1 MLHDSSY
8 LLVHENAPVNIAAT
22 ARKITVL
29 TCFVVVSCTSC
40 LHVWG
45 IKQRF
50 VNTYRFGRYRY
61 RSKCAKLHTVAT
73 SSGDHATI
81 ACSRHFTHVL
91 SSRPSQSWWMRVR
104 RCASEIYCSKLTI
117 SFLMLLFGKG
127 TIFCWTDTN
136 RHRQTRFS
144 STNLKPNKFCEV
156 SLLLKKF
163 CPFHL
168 RLQRNFAWPC
178 YWELRSSSPWII
190 IWKY

>member
-1 MLHDSSY
+1 VLADFRVYLNTFLLKSYIHFKLNMLG
-8 LLVHENAPVNIAAT
+8 LI
-22 ARKITVL
+22 L
-29 TCFVVVSCTSC
+29 TT
-40 LHVWG
+40 
-45 IKQRF
+45 
-50 VNTYRFGRYRY
+50 
-61 RSKCAKLHTVAT
+61 
-73 SSGDHATI
+73 TI